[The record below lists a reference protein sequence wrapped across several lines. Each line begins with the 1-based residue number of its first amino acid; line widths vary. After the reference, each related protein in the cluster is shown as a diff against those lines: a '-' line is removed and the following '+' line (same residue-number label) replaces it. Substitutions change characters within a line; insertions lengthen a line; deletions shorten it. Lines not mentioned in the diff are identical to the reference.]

1 MSSSDTPASRRSTST
16 RSIASSALVS
26 SSVVA
31 TLLAGTVAAAPVAQ
45 ASSQVEQARLP
56 RAAAAAPVV
65 DGENDGPH
73 SPVNRKRAATTTVRR
88 AGAVI
93 RDVDLGDVELGER
106 KGQFRSPVRGVLVTP
121 DRPRASAP
129 LVIMSHLRSP
139 GCADDVSAFP
149 CPGKDVRYDRGMTYL
164 GESLA
169 KQGYSVLIPD
179 LAPLFIGIGM
189 AQPYD
194 QQAGYRTI
202 VGRLRDETVAASA
215 GRATAFGK
223 GLNGAIDARRTAL
236 IVHSRSAYVA
246 GPLVQAWSRSRS
258 PIVSVMAY
266 GGAFDAPDDHGRF
279 TPMIPDVP
287 FLGIVGDRDRDTK
300 FTGQLWLTQHAGAS
314 RRTPALMSV
323 VPGLGHNYVNRALSS
338 TRLDDR
344 AGCDATC
351 PGPAAHE
358 RFLSSAARQW
368 LDATVRRTRTT
379 LPMTAAAPLP
389 TTLGGL
395 PARWLAVTNGPR
407 VNAYLGGM
415 RGSMRPIGRGGSVR
429 PCLYVDPMN
438 PAKPANACPEPQ
450 RGDVQNASRVARVTV
465 TPSGGVRVAARTRGV
480 RELVLQLSPNDDRA
494 DRRAGSPLRVTV
506 RTASG
511 RPTVIDVP
519 ATHPALRN
527 RAGRDANGTYSIGT
541 IRLMLPRSVTA
552 STVTGID
559 LTGGSASSSLDIR
572 AVDLVTG

>member
-1 MSSSDTPASRRSTST
+1 M
-16 RSIASSALVS
+16 
-26 SSVVA
+26 
-31 TLLAGTVAAAPVAQ
+31 
-45 ASSQVEQARLP
+45 
-56 RAAAAAPVV
+56 
-65 DGENDGPH
+65 
-73 SPVNRKRAATTTVRR
+73 
-88 AGAVI
+88 
-93 RDVDLGDVELGER
+93 
-106 KGQFRSPVRGVLVTP
+106 TP
-121 DRPRASAP
+121 DRPRANAP

-246 GPLVQAWSRSRS
+246 GPLVQAWSRSSS

-287 FLGIVGDRDRDTK
+287 FLGIVGDRDKDTK

-395 PARWLAVTNGPR
+395 PARWLAVTNAPR

-527 RAGRDANGTYSIGT
+527 RAGADANGTYAIGT
-541 IRLMLPRSVTA
+541 VRLMMPRSVTA

-559 LTGGSASSSLDIR
+559 LTGGRASSSLDIR